1 MEGTGSK
8 GDARLGVLVIVLLLL
23 AWAVVLVPSILGP
36 RIVSSPIDGVRSFE
50 RSMGILESAR
60 RGQDQPPGRWVMLP
74 KGMREAPQRR
84 RSRVVRR
91 RRQNFQ
97 RLVLA
102 AATTLILGLIP
113 GLRALWMAH
122 IALDVALALY
132 VLQLRRWRLAELQ
145 RARVVHPLPT
155 EQPHPDRAA
164 SQSS

>member
-1 MEGTGSK
+1 MK
-8 GDARLGVLVIVLLLL
+8 GGARLGVLVIVLLLL

-60 RGQDQPPGRWVMLP
+60 RGQEHPPGRWVMIP
-74 KGMREAPQRR
+74 KGLNAAPQRR
-84 RSRVVRR
+84 RNRVIRR

-102 AATTLILGLIP
+102 AAATLLLGAIP

-122 IALDVALALY
+122 LAIDAALALY

-155 EQPHPDRAA
+155 EQPAA
-164 SQSS
+164 DQTATQSG